1 LQNFKVFQND
11 LTNRSTSLG
20 FSFQN
25 LQNFPN
31 FVYMNEK
38 KQNLKIWAGLW
49 TLYLVWGSTFL
60 GVRVVVESIPSMIV
74 SGFRNIIA
82 GAIMIGLTFATKKY
96 QKPTKDY
103 LRVTTISGFMMLTM
117 GNGFL
122 AVAAQWMPSSF
133 SALFGAMGPV
143 MLVVLLWIMNHE
155 KPQKIVI
162 LGALLGIIGVAILM
176 SQKKL
181 ALHGSE
187 QYYFWGVLFLFFA
200 VLGWNLGVVWLKK
213 QEINHFSSMQ
223 TSGFQMFIG
232 GVFATI
238 ISYFLGDFKNF
249 HPTEIPTTTYFWA
262 SYLII
267 VGSIIA
273 FLVFSWLSKVT
284 EPTLIAT
291 YTYVNP
297 MVAMLLGWLFAGERL
312 STLML
317 VAGIFIIS
325 AVILISTSK
334 KTSQNES

>member
-11 LTNRSTSLG
+11 LTNRCTSLV

-60 GVRVVVESIPSMIV
+60 GVRVVVESVPSMIV

-82 GAIMIGLTFATKKY
+82 GVIMIGLAFATKKY

-103 LRVTTISGFMMLTM
+103 LRVTTISGFLMLTV

-122 AVAAQWMPSSF
+122 AVAAQWVPSSF

-143 MLVVLLWIMNHE
+143 MLVVLLWFMNKE
-155 KPQKIVI
+155 KPQKIV
-162 LGALLGIIGVAILM
+162 LVGAALGIVGVSILM

-187 QYYFWGVLFLFFA
+187 QYYFWGVFFLFLA
-200 VLGWNLGVVWLKK
+200 VLGWNLGVVWLKR
-213 QEINHFSSMQ
+213 QDINHYSSMQ
-223 TSGFQMFIG
+223 TSGFQMLIG
-232 GVFATI
+232 GTFATI
-238 ISYFLGDFKNF
+238 ISFFLGNFNDF
-249 HPTEIPTTTYFWA
+249 HPSEIPTTTYFW
-262 SYLII
+262 SVYLIVI
-267 VGSIIA
+267 GSILA
-273 FLVFSWLSKVT
+273 FLVFSWLSKVA

-297 MVAMLLGWLFAGERL
+297 MIAMLLGWLFADEKL
-312 STLML
+312 SSLML
-317 VAGIFIIS
+317 VAGVFIIS

-334 KTSQNES
+334 KTPQNES